1 MTDAEKT
8 TLWIGAFRYYLGR
21 TSYAVGDFCSAL
33 IKAWPDLP
41 ETVRGIIYHEL
52 GATLLNDDVCR
63 EAGIDCRPLGHDC
76 DREQWD
82 LVMMLVNS

>member
-8 TLWIGAFRYYLGR
+8 TLWVGAFRYYLGR

-41 ETVRGIIYHEL
+41 DTARGIISHEL
-52 GATLLNDDVCR
+52 GAAFLKDDVCR
-63 EAGIDCRPLGHDC
+63 EAGSDCIPLGHNC
-76 DREQWD
+76 DREQWER
-82 LVMMLVNS
+82 VMMLWNG